1 MLQKHPQLAEL
12 VSKSTPYF
20 LQYLRSLLDMGG
32 IYDNEKA
39 GKWKVIKD
47 MTVIGA
53 MRNPAQGTEC
63 CKFLTNFQHYFTGVS
78 IES

>member
-1 MLQKHPQLAEL
+1 MDSVLSELLKATKYLQLAGL
-12 VSKSTPYF
+12 VSKSTLYF
-20 LQYLRSLLDMGG
+20 IQYLRSLLDMGG

-53 MRNPAQGTEC
+53 MRNPTQGTNDENLF
-63 CKFLTNFQHYFTGVS
+63 KF
-78 IES
+78 